1 MLNYAVTFSLLE
13 WLAITG
19 FVQAV
24 LIIVYIAFRARH
36 WRQTLIPIL
45 YFAGLGAA
53 FALQFS
59 LRLEDFVPA
68 LRLWLWLCWTAM
80 PFLCY
85 LLVMQVAR
93 LSILPSP
100 RHFLVLLGLPV
111 SVAAGLVLT
120 KVQDGCAAEPLVSC
134 GYLLHAL
141 YLCGAMVGAVSI
153 LSLWLRTDIFFDLWH
168 YKKGRE
174 RYWLVMMLLCMNTLF
189 LLIHILRAGDAL
201 KPHEG
206 DALLVTFGIAF
217 IYLATTTLFRVYP
230 PPLQLN
236 MDVRLQELS
245 EDEKRLAE
253 RIRHLMEVDKVYQEH
268 SFSRADLARET
279 GSSESTVSKVVN
291 AAFGCSLPKLLNEFR
306 VEDAK
311 LLLRDPS
318 IAIQV
323 VASEAGFNSLAS
335 FNRVFRDIA
344 GETPSAY
351 RAAYLAEQGKW
362 D

>member
-19 FVQAV
+19 FVQTV
-24 LIIVYIAFRARH
+24 LIVVYVVFRARH
-36 WRQTLIPIL
+36 WRQALIPIL

-59 LRLEDFVPA
+59 LRLEDFVPS
-68 LRLWLWLCWTAM
+68 LRLWLWLCWAST

-93 LSILPSP
+93 LSTLPSW
-100 RHFLVLLGLPV
+100 RHFLVLLWLPV
-111 SVAAGLVLT
+111 SIVVALT
-120 KVQDGCAAEPLVSC
+120 LTQVQDGCAEEPLVRC
-134 GYLLHAL
+134 GYFLQAL
-141 YLCGAMVGAVSI
+141 YLCGAMAGAISI
-153 LSLWLRTDIFFDLWH
+153 LSTWLRTDIFSDLWQ

-189 LLIHILRAGDAL
+189 LVVHVLRASDAL
-201 KPHEG
+201 APQEG

-217 IYLATTTLFRVYP
+217 VYLATTTLFRIYP

-236 MDVRLQELS
+236 TDLRIQELS
-245 EDEKRLAE
+245 EEEKRLAD

-279 GSSESTVSKVVN
+279 GSSESTISKVVN

-311 LLLRDPS
+311 VLLHDPA

-335 FNRVFRDIA
+335 FNRVFRETT

-351 RAAYLAEQGKW
+351 RAAYLAARAT